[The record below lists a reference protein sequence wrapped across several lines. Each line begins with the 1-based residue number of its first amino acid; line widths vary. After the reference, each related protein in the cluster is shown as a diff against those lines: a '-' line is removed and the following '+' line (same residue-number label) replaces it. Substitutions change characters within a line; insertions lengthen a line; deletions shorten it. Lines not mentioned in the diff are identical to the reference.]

1 MLPFYTPEKSRNRTF
16 LWKEQKSNAFVKR
29 EEIERFCDLYKG
41 YERGTLESNE
51 LSSEKVFDWRWFSC
65 YKRNESIRKYWVT
78 SGIFRLL
85 GEIEVNWNLKNIIWM
100 FVEAF
105 QRFNCSWLLMLDFTY
120 EILLLIPS
128 LRLSFKH
135 FGRKCKMFVQNLF

>member
-1 MLPFYTPEKSRNRTF
+1 MELPSLEDDLSPTSCQCCLFIP
-16 LWKEQKSNAFVKR
+16 LKR
-29 EEIERFCDLYKG
+29 AEIERFCDLYKG
-41 YERGTLESNE
+41 YKKGTLESNE

-65 YKRNESIRKYWVT
+65 YKRNESILKYWVT
-78 SGIFRLL
+78 SDIFRLL

-120 EILLLIPS
+120 EILLWIPS
-128 LRLSFKH
+128 LCLSFKH
-135 FGRKCKMFVQNLF
+135 FGRKCKMFVQDLF

>member
-1 MLPFYTPEKSRNRTF
+1 MLLWNYLHWKMIFHLLLVNVAF
-16 LWKEQKSNAFVKR
+16 LYPWKEQKSNVFVIFTRGIKR
-29 EEIERFCDLYKG
+29 E
-41 YERGTLESNE
+41 TLESNE

-65 YKRNESIRKYWVT
+65 YKRNESILKYWVT
-78 SGIFRLL
+78 SDIFRLL

-128 LRLSFKH
+128 LCLSFKH
-135 FGRKCKMFVQNLF
+135 FGRKCKMFVQDLF